1 MATIISKN
9 AMAVTSKALCLVHMP
24 RDTTTKALY
33 NNPKRFTK
41 ISAVSFSQFFDCFGF
56 SR

>member
-9 AMAVTSKALCLVHMP
+9 AMAVISKALCLVHML
-24 RDTTTKALY
+24 RDTTTKTLY

-41 ISAVSFSQFFDCFGF
+41 NSAVSFSQFFDCIGF